1 MTAQATLDWQHEIHH
16 AIIAALPNRDYELIA
31 FNQAKST
38 ESIYANVLH
47 GQRLFYLRFSWHE
60 NERSR
65 RFADASFDLRRYGS
79 HRELVASLRK
89 NFQQPQFGSIKL
101 GYWHFV
107 WLAMLEKLGQT
118 GNEPLRFNNDGV
130 LINHQLLSNPAALHR
145 LRALINFG
153 LAIAVHEDAYL
164 AISKDG
170 LNLLNH
176 YWDVADF
183 FDSRQ
188 WDDNPRIMT
197 IDELTWQ
204 LNNIKPPVRHAKRH

>member
-65 RFADASFDLRRYGS
+65 RFDDASFDLRRYGS

-89 NFQQPQFGSIKL
+89 ISSSRNLAASSLAIGILSGWPCWKS
-101 GYWHFV
+101 WAR
-107 WLAMLEKLGQT
+107 LAMS
-118 GNEPLRFNNDGV
+118 RCV
-130 LINHQLLSNPAALHR
+130 LITMA
-145 LRALINFG
+145 F
-153 LAIAVHEDAYL
+153 
-164 AISKDG
+164 
-170 LNLLNH
+170 
-176 YWDVADF
+176 
-183 FDSRQ
+183 
-188 WDDNPRIMT
+188 
-197 IDELTWQ
+197 
-204 LNNIKPPVRHAKRH
+204 

>member
-65 RFADASFDLRRYGS
+65 RFADASFDLRCYGS

-153 LAIAVHEDAYL
+153 LATRFMKTPTLPSAKTALTCSIIIGMLPTFLTAA
-164 AISKDG
+164 SG
-170 LNLLNH
+170 
-176 YWDVADF
+176 
-183 FDSRQ
+183 
-188 WDDNPRIMT
+188 T
-197 IDELTWQ
+197 I
-204 LNNIKPPVRHAKRH
+204 IRGS

>member
-60 NERSR
+60 NERSC

-118 GNEPLRFNNDGV
+118 GNEPLR
-130 LINHQLLSNPAALHR
+130 
-145 LRALINFG
+145 LINFG

-183 FDSRQ
+183 SDSRQ

>member
-89 NFQQPQFGSIKL
+89 NFQQPQFGNIKL

-130 LINHQLLSNPAALHR
+130 LINHQLQQSGGSAS
-145 LRALINFG
+145 
-153 LAIAVHEDAYL
+153 LA
-164 AISKDG
+164 G
-170 LNLLNH
+170 
-176 YWDVADF
+176 
-183 FDSRQ
+183 
-188 WDDNPRIMT
+188 
-197 IDELTWQ
+197 IDQ
-204 LNNIKPPVRHAKRH
+204 LWPGNRGS

>member
-16 AIIAALPNRDYELIA
+16 AIIAALPNGDYELIA

-60 NERSR
+60 MNAR
-65 RFADASFDLRRYGS
+65 AALPMLDLRRYGS

-89 NFQQPQFGSIKL
+89 ISSSHNLAASSS
-101 GYWHFV
+101 YWHFI

-130 LINHQLLSNPAALHR
+130 LINHQMLSNPAALHR
-145 LRALINFG
+145 LR
-153 LAIAVHEDAYL
+153 H
-164 AISKDG
+164 
-170 LNLLNH
+170 
-176 YWDVADF
+176 
-183 FDSRQ
+183 
-188 WDDNPRIMT
+188 
-197 IDELTWQ
+197 
-204 LNNIKPPVRHAKRH
+204 

>member
-1 MTAQATLDWQHEIHH
+1 
-16 AIIAALPNRDYELIA
+16 
-31 FNQAKST
+31 
-38 ESIYANVLH
+38 
-47 GQRLFYLRFSWHE
+47 
-60 NERSR
+60 
-65 RFADASFDLRRYGS
+65 
-79 HRELVASLRK
+79 
-89 NFQQPQFGSIKL
+89 
-101 GYWHFV
+101 
-107 WLAMLEKLGQT
+107 MLEKLGQT
-118 GNEPLRFNNDGV
+118 GNEPLRFNDDGV
-130 LINHQLLSNPAALHR
+130 LINHQLLSSPAALHR

-164 AISKDG
+164 TISKDG

-183 FDSRQ
+183 SDSRQ

>member
-1 MTAQATLDWQHEIHH
+1 MTAQATLDWHHEIHH
-16 AIIAALPNRDYELIA
+16 AIIAALPNHDYELIA

-60 NERSR
+60 NKRSR
-65 RFADASFDLRRYGS
+65 RFADASYDLRRFGS
-79 HRELVASLRK
+79 HRELIASLRK
-89 NFQQPQFGSIKL
+89 NFLQPQLGNIKL

-107 WLAMLEKLGQT
+107 WLALLEKLGQT
-118 GNEPLRFNNDGV
+118 GNEPLRFAKGGV
-130 LINHQLLSNPAALHR
+130 LINQQLLDNPAALHR
-145 LRALINFG
+145 LSALINFG
-153 LAIAVHEDAYL
+153 LAIAVHEDSYL

-183 FDSRQ
+183 TDSRQ

-197 IDELTWQ
+197 IDELIWQ
-204 LNNIKPPVRHAKRH
+204 LNNIKPPARRAQRH